1 MAISNIEDAIE
12 ELRKGRA
19 IIVVDDEDRENEG
32 DVVVAA
38 EYVTPEQI
46 NFMARKGGG
55 IICISL
61 TSERL
66 DELRLPL
73 MVSEN
78 SARHA
83 TAFTVSVDVKEGAT
97 TGTSAFDRAATILAM
112 VDENSKA
119 DDFARPGHIFPLR
132 YSQGGVLVRAGHT
145 EASVDLARLAGLKP
159 AAVICEIMSD
169 DGTMARMNELELFA
183 NEHKL
188 LMVTIADLIAY
199 RRQHEKLISEVAN
212 AQLPTQYGMFR
223 AVAYKSAVDP
233 AEHIALVMGDINPE
247 EPTLVRVHSE
257 CLTGDVF
264 GSRRCDCGTQMD
276 MALKAIGEAGKG
288 VFVYMRQEGRG
299 IGLHNKIKAYA
310 LQDTGLD
317 TVDANLK
324 LGFPPDL
331 RWYGIGAQILVDLKV
346 KKMRLLTNNPK
357 KVVGLDAYGLE
368 LVEQVSIISDPTK
381 ENKRYLETKRQ
392 KMGHIL

>member
-1 MAISNIEDAIE
+1 MAIAKIEDAIE
-12 ELRKGRA
+12 ELRRGRPV
-19 IIVVDDEDRENEG
+19 IVVDDEDRENEG

-38 EYVTPEQI
+38 EKITPEQI
-46 NFMARKGGG
+46 NFMARKAGG
-55 IICISL
+55 IICISM
-61 TSERL
+61 TGDRL
-66 DELRLPL
+66 DELELPL
-73 MVSEN
+73 MVTEN
-78 SARHA
+78 SARHE
-83 TAFTVSVDVKEGAT
+83 TAFTISVDIKEGAT

-112 VDENSKA
+112 VDENAKP

-132 YSQGGVLVRAGHT
+132 YAPGGVLVRAGHT
-145 EASVDLARLAGLKP
+145 EASVDLARLAGLQP
-159 AAVICEIMSD
+159 AGVICEIMSD
-169 DGTMARMNELELFA
+169 DGNMARMNELELFA

-212 AQLPTQYGMFR
+212 AQLPTEFGMFR
-223 AVAYKSAVDP
+223 AVAYKSMVDP
-233 AEHIALVMGDINPE
+233 AEHIALVMGDIDPE

-264 GSRRCDCGTQMD
+264 GSRRCDCGNQMN
-276 MALKAIGEAGKG
+276 MALKAIGDAGKG

-310 LQDTGLD
+310 LQDSGLD
-317 TVDANLK
+317 TVDANIK

-368 LVEQVSIISDPTK
+368 LIEQLPIISDPTK
-381 ENKRYLETKRQ
+381 ENQGYLETKRQ
-392 KMGHIL
+392 KMGHKL